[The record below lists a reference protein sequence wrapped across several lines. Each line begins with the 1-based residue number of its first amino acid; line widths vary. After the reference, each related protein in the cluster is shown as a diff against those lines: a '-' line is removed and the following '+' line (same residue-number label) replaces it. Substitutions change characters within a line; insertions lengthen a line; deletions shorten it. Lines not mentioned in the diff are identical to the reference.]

1 MLQDKLKQEH
11 QPDSSDSEDEL
22 LEEYD
27 VILKNNDDKFYV
39 LNNKT
44 NPPNSKIASIE
55 DIKALRVKPQQT
67 SLELDFELDG
77 NSKGLKLESTT
88 FYKHTF
94 ASSVQNSRASQYM
107 MKFSE
112 GKLALYPIEKV
123 LSLNPKFESGDADN
137 LVTDE
142 KPTEGEKKKE
152 MLKQAEAKMRNFNF
166 QKDLLGTEEWEN
178 YQFVGPEMPI
188 YEKYI
193 RNLTDN
199 SKNSKSTVK

>member
-1 MLQDKLKQEH
+1 
-11 QPDSSDSEDEL
+11 
-22 LEEYD
+22 
-27 VILKNNDDKFYV
+27 
-39 LNNKT
+39 
-44 NPPNSKIASIE
+44 
-55 DIKALRVKPQQT
+55 
-67 SLELDFELDG
+67 
-77 NSKGLKLESTT
+77 
-88 FYKHTF
+88 
-94 ASSVQNSRASQYM
+94 

-112 GKLALYPIEKV
+112 GKLALYPIEKF
-123 LSLNPKFESGDADN
+123 LSLNPKFDSGDTDN
-137 LVTDE
+137 LVIDE

-178 YQFVGPEMPI
+178 YQFVGPDMPI